1 MVLLDI
7 WYSWLSSSYM
17 NMRASNHDAGQRS
30 REQKDL
36 LMTVIAML
44 FLRGICRSKLC
55 ILILIKVYRQHLV
68 SNITLRKMH
77 MLIFL
82 QALVFSQL
90 MRAATVQVTVEDVI
104 ETSTEINSIVT
115 NSSIPSTL
123 LLPTSPVVTSL
134 SSAAPIAPASDDLSS
149 SSTSSNDFQIGPI
162 IGESIGGAVALG
174 GFITITLLLRRTSKR
189 LGWPGN
195 SSYDIDTERGHG
207 GHGPKRPTR
216 PPPLTS
222 LGKQRATNTGDG
234 DEVYMLQTMGYRDY
248 NIDHRDGRNYGTLNS
263 SHSLTQSES
272 VAPDM
277 QSSTPEVGMS
287 RSHTRMGPRPNPRL
301 CPKNS
306 NHHCGESGSSKI
318 DVEALAKEVAKIL
331 MQPPTPSSLG
341 GETVQVEH
349 LETWKSDKMGYR
361 ICNQEGPED
370 NAHTTG
376 NPNGG
381 LSNENLSGD
390 SHSTAPPL
398 YQIYHSGSA

>member
-1 MVLLDI
+1 MTI
-7 WYSWLSSSYM
+7 
-17 NMRASNHDAGQRS
+17 
-30 REQKDL
+30 RE
-36 LMTVIAML
+36 
-44 FLRGICRSKLC
+44 
-55 ILILIKVYRQHLV
+55 
-68 SNITLRKMH
+68 MH
-77 MLIFL
+77 VLIFL

-104 ETSTEINSIVT
+104 ETSTEINSTVT
-115 NSSIPSTL
+115 NSSTL
-123 LLPTSPVVTSL
+123 LLPTSTVVTSL
-134 SSAAPIAPASDDLSS
+134 SSAAPIAPASSDLSS

-174 GFITITLLLRRTSKR
+174 GFITISLLLRRTSKR

-216 PPPLTS
+216 PPPLTN
-222 LGKQRATNTGDG
+222 LGKQRAPNPGDVG
-234 DEVYMLQTMGYRDY
+234 EVYMLQTMGYRDY
-248 NIDHRDGRNYGTLNS
+248 NDDNRDGSNYGALS
-263 SHSLTQSES
+263 SSYNLTQSVS
-272 VAPDM
+272 VTPDM
-277 QSSTPEVGMS
+277 QSSTPEVGML

-301 CPKNS
+301 CPKNE

-331 MQPPTPSSLG
+331 MQPQTPSSLG
-341 GETVQVEH
+341 GETIQVEH
-349 LETWKSDKMGYR
+349 LQTWKRDKMGYR
-361 ICNQEGPED
+361 ICNQERLED
-370 NAHTTG
+370 NARTTR

-381 LSNENLSGD
+381 LSNENLTSQD